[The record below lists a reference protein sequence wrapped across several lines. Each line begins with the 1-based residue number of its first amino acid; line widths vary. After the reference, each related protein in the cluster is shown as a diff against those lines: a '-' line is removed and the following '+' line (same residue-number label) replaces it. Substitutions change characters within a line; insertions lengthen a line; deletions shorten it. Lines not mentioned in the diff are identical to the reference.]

1 MKGKIKE
8 RIRPIKDEIG
18 ENTTNENHKAIVE
31 KIVEFTEKRYSPKQ
45 LLQFLLKKK
54 TGMVSLLQIIKN

>member
-45 LLQFLLKKK
+45 LLQFLLQKR
-54 TGMVSLLQIIKN
+54 QE